1 MRRTFYIL
9 LIAVFASELTVG
21 VVNVILPLYFR
32 SLQLNMTR
40 LNLIFTLFELG
51 FLFSMVFIGKLSDMI
66 GRKHFVAFSLLLH
79 SVVSFL
85 NAGATKIYEFA
96 ILRMLRSVA
105 SVSDHVIAPA
115 YVSDIF
121 KDGKGMKLGF
131 LHAFR
136 RSGMAI
142 GGMMGGVFLGLLG
155 FQSAFYFT
163 SALTFVIFLFLVTS
177 AKEPPKQIVK
187 VDIKRKLS
195 PELLKLGIVSII
207 IWVGIRS
214 LVPTIFP
221 VYISEVFN
229 QPPQIVGVI
238 IGTGFLFFALFN
250 AIGGKLADSIG
261 VKNSSM
267 VSMVVNALPLLL
279 LFFAPNV
286 IIASV
291 LFLIIMAGHGI
302 GNTAISTWALHLSRG
317 HKKAQDYGTYRMIS
331 GIGAIPGLVISGFI
345 ADILG
350 IRSVFLFGTAIF
362 ILSFILIKTTL
373 RD

>member
-1 MRRTFYIL
+1 MRKTFFIL
-9 LIAVFASELTVG
+9 LLAVFASELTVG

-32 SLQLNMTR
+32 SLQLDMTR
-40 LNLIFTLFELG
+40 LNLMFTLFELG
-51 FLFSMVFIGKLSDMI
+51 FLLSMAFIGKLSDMI
-66 GRKHFVAFSLLLH
+66 GRKHFMAFSLLLH
-79 SVVSFL
+79 SVISFL

-155 FQSAFYFT
+155 FQSAFYLT

-177 AKEPPKQIVK
+177 AKEPSKQVVK
-187 VDIKRKLS
+187 ADIKRKLS
-195 PELLKLGIVSII
+195 PDLLKLGIVSIV
-207 IWVGIRS
+207 IWIGIRS

-229 QPPQIVGVI
+229 QPPQIVGAI
-238 IGTGFLFFALFN
+238 IGAGFLFFAFFN
-250 AIGGKLADSIG
+250 AVGGKLADSVG

-267 VSMVVNALPLLL
+267 ASMVVNALPLLL

-286 IIASV
+286 VIASI
-291 LFLIIMAGHGI
+291 LFLIIMAAHGI

-345 ADILG
+345 ADMLG
-350 IRSVFLFGTAIF
+350 IRSVFLFGAAIF
-362 ILSFILIKTTL
+362 ILSLILIKTSL
-373 RD
+373 KG